1 MTVTPR
7 LGGPAAW
14 ANWIVGTLFVVLLF
28 DFQTGYAIV
37 NSDLARDTGLGL
49 GDVVA
54 LGAIYTWVFA
64 VSQLFSGALLDRAG
78 ARIMLP
84 LAIGC
89 FALGAALFAMADSFA
104 MLAWAQAVVA
114 IGSSF
119 GFVGAGFLGGRWF
132 GFARFGL
139 MFAMAPASAARGATL
154 GQAGRQAARAHVDWR
169 GMSWWAAGAG
179 AALTLV
185 ALAVVRDP
193 QPQARSSGGV
203 AGFVT
208 GVLHDILSVCRIP
221 QVWFGVIAGAV
232 LFGLLLALGVLW
244 TPKILAAHG
253 LSGTEAGYA
262 TSVLWLGLAV
272 GAPLTARWSDAVHSR
287 RLPMLLMTV
296 LLVLGMAALLFLPLT
311 ALSAG
316 VVCFVIGL
324 ATGGHMLSFVTAAEL
339 VEPRLI
345 GTSAA
350 IANGAK
356 FIAAGLL
363 MALPNRWLASTE
375 PSLADY
381 QLAFWP
387 YFALLVVAAL
397 MAWGMQETWRDAE

>member
-64 VSQLFSGALLDRAG
+64 LSQLFSGALLDRAG

-139 MFAMAPASAARGATL
+139 MFAMVQAIAAIGSTL
-154 GQAGRQAARAHVDWR
+154 GQAGLQAALAHVDWR
-169 GMSWWAAGAG
+169 EDRKS
-179 AALTLV
+179 
-185 ALAVVRDP
+185 VV
-193 QPQARSSGGV
+193 
-203 AGFVT
+203 
-208 GVLHDILSVCRIP
+208 
-221 QVWFGVIAGAV
+221 
-232 LFGLLLALGVLW
+232 
-244 TPKILAAHG
+244 
-253 LSGTEAGYA
+253 
-262 TSVLWLGLAV
+262 
-272 GAPLTARWSDAVHSR
+272 
-287 RLPMLLMTV
+287 
-296 LLVLGMAALLFLPLT
+296 
-311 ALSAG
+311 
-316 VVCFVIGL
+316 
-324 ATGGHMLSFVTAAEL
+324 
-339 VEPRLI
+339 
-345 GTSAA
+345 
-350 IANGAK
+350 
-356 FIAAGLL
+356 
-363 MALPNRWLASTE
+363 
-375 PSLADY
+375 
-381 QLAFWP
+381 
-387 YFALLVVAAL
+387 
-397 MAWGMQETWRDAE
+397 